1 MKINKSYMLYFIQII
16 FIIEPKIFTQYTIP
30 TLIYALA
37 NFMIFVILLLK
48 TTKQNQ
54 SIPKVFAFWIMLRIY
69 LLLLMVINSNLK
81 NLPQWGYL
89 SLVVSNII
97 LLINFATL
105 KKETEKLLSAF
116 TNVSIMYLIINL
128 LSLLIFENG
137 IIPSSNIYDNGDN
150 DIYFLGIKVQ
160 YTFYIIS
167 TLTTAGLEYI
177 FYNKKKKFMFAIIVS
192 IVLVLYANIST
203 GIICFIFG
211 VILTFIQKKFKLKLS
226 MKKVILFGLFINIAV
241 VFFDIQNLFSYFI
254 VNILHKNI
262 SLTNRT
268 YIWDIAIEIIK
279 NQNIFKTLF
288 GNGLINNGS
297 FVPLGPD
304 YWPAHNQLLQ
314 LIYDF
319 GLLGTYAFYS
329 WLANMEINKKMTKEK
344 NFLLIICA
352 TTMLGTVT
360 NSFFNNTPIYVPFI
374 FLYFIDR
381 INKKKVYFDEK

>member
-1 MKINKSYMLYFIQII
+1 MKINKNYMLYFIQVM

-30 TLIYALA
+30 TLIYSLA
-37 NFMIFVILLLK
+37 NIIIFVVLLLK
-48 TTKQNQ
+48 TNRYNGNV
-54 SIPKVFAFWIMLRIY
+54 PKVFIFWIMLRVY
-69 LLLLMVINSNLK
+69 LLMLMIINSNVNSL
-81 NLPQWGYL
+81 LQWGYL

-105 KKETEKLLSAF
+105 KKEIKELLSAF
-116 TNVSIMYLIINL
+116 TNVSIIYLIINL
-128 LSLLIFENG
+128 LSLLMFDNG
-137 IIPSSNIYDNGDN
+137 IIPSNNIYDNGDN

-167 TLTTAGLEYI
+167 TLATAGLEYI
-177 FYNKKKKFMFAIIVS
+177 LYNKKKKFIFAILLS

-203 GIICFIFG
+203 GIICFLFG
-211 VILTFIQKKFKLKLS
+211 VILTFVQKKFKLKFS

-241 VFFDIQNLFSYFI
+241 IFFDIQNLFSYFI
-254 VNILHKNI
+254 VNILHKNV

-268 YIWDIAIEIIK
+268 YIWDKAIEIIK
-279 NQNIFKTLF
+279 NQNILKTLF
-288 GNGLINNGS
+288 GNGLINRGA
-297 FVPLGPD
+297 FVPLGTD

-319 GLLGTYAFYS
+319 GIFGTCAFYS
-329 WLANMEINKKMTKEK
+329 WLVSMDLRKKMTKEK

-360 NSFFNNTPIYVPFI
+360 NTFFNNTPIYVPFI
-374 FLYFIDR
+374 FLYFIER
-381 INKKKVYFDEK
+381 ISKNKVEEVK